1 MPNYIDGEM
10 KEQEKVCPTCNGTTT
25 IPTDKSDFDMC
36 PECNAPKKEA
46 IANEIA
52 EKIRDTAHICIGCE
66 TAMSGEE
73 INEFIKDNI
82 DDTAKVILDLIAEHY
97 IPKDQDLIKLF
108 KTWVLKQLPREKV
121 CCCNEEELEAWWC
134 SCGAEV
140 HNKTVKDIKHK
151 LEVE

>member
-46 IANEIA
+46 IVDEIA
-52 EKIRDTAHICIGCE
+52 ERGGIMRDKVAELI
-66 TAMSGEE
+66 EE
-73 INEFIKDNI
+73 QLKGYPVVFDEKEI
-82 DDTAKVILDLIAEHY
+82 AQAILDLIAEHY

-108 KTWVLKQLPREKV
+108 KTWVLKQLPKEKV

-151 LEVE
+151 LTEG